1 MADENNDNQDNSTD
15 DQKDDV
21 QTVTIEQFE
30 DLNTQLAESKK
41 LFDDLKKAQ
50 SGADSKVTELQKL
63 LKQKEEDEK
72 TEEQKFADR
81 LKGIENE
88 LESTK
93 AEKQAAILKGLA
105 IQLLSEKKITAPK
118 YLDRL
123 IGKDAEETEANIME
137 YIEERL
143 ALELSVADEFA
154 KSNGRT
160 VQKMKGKGDFKTIEE
175 YSDAEI
181 EQCLLLNLRRFK
193 IDQRNEELNYGR
205 RII

>member
-1 MADENNDNQDNSTD
+1 MADDNNDNQDKSTD

-21 QTVTIEQFE
+21 QTVTVEQFE
-30 DLNTQLAESKK
+30 ELNTQLAESKK

-50 SGADSKVTELQKL
+50 SGSDNKVTELQKL
-63 LKQKEEDEK
+63 LKQKEEDGK

-81 LKGIENE
+81 VKSIEDE
-88 LESTK
+88 LNATK
-93 AEKQAAILKGLA
+93 AEKQAAVLKGLA
-105 IQLLSEKKITAPK
+105 IQLLSDKKVSPPK

-123 IGKDAEETEANIME
+123 IGKDAEETETLIMG

-154 KSNGRT
+154 KNNGRT
-160 VQKMKGKGDFKTIEE
+160 IQKNKGKGDFKTIDE

-181 EQCLLLNLRRFK
+181 EAMSNSEFEK
-193 IDQRNEELNYGR
+193 IQNRSKK
-205 RII
+205 